1 MKAGRLERVAAD
13 VVARTQR
20 ELPPEVREVAAQ
32 VAVHF
37 EPAPAADVLA
47 EGFEPDLLGLFTGDP
62 LGSEDQA
69 GQAAP
74 PQIHLYM
81 ANLWD
86 FAEGDPGVFRD
97 EVRLTYLH
105 ELGHFLGWD
114 EDQVTARGLD

>member
-1 MKAGRLERVAAD
+1 MKGPRLERIATQ
-13 VVARTQR
+13 VVGTTQG
-20 ELPPEVREVAAQ
+20 ELPPKIREVAAR

-37 EPAPAADVLA
+37 EPSPAPDVLA
-47 EGFEPDLLGLFTGDP
+47 EGLEPDLLGLFTGDP
-62 LGSEDQA
+62 LGSDDQS
-69 GQAAP
+69 GQGAP

-86 FAEGDPGVFRD
+86 FAEGDVGAFRE

-114 EDQVTARGLD
+114 EDQVAARGLH

>member
-1 MKAGRLERVAAD
+1 MKRPQLERIAAQ
-13 VVARTQR
+13 VVETTQR
-20 ELPPEVREVAAQ
+20 ELPPRVREVAAR

-37 EPAPAADVLA
+37 EPSPAADVLA
-47 EGFEPDLLGLFTGDP
+47 EGLEPDLLGLFTGDP

-69 GQAAP
+69 GQGAP
-74 PQIHLYM
+74 PQIHLYT

-86 FAEGDPGVFRD
+86 YAGGDPGAFRE

-114 EDQVTARGLD
+114 EDQVAARGLD

>member
-1 MKAGRLERVAAD
+1 MKEAQLERIASE

-20 ELPPEVREVAAQ
+20 GLPADILQVAKQ

-37 EPAPAADVLA
+37 EPSPGADVLS
-47 EGFEPDLLGLFTGDP
+47 EGFDPDLLGLFTGSP
-62 LGSEDQA
+62 LGLEDRDQ
-69 GQAAP
+69 GSVP

-86 FAEGDPGVFRD
+86 FAESDSQAFRD

-114 EDQVTARGLD
+114 EDQVAARGLD

>member
-1 MKAGRLERVAAD
+1 MKGQRLERIATQ
-13 VVARTQR
+13 VVEATQR
-20 ELPPEVREVAAQ
+20 ALPPEIREVAAR

-37 EPAPAADVLA
+37 EPSPAADVLA
-47 EGFEPDLLGLFTGDP
+47 EGLEPDLLGLFTGDP
-62 LGSEDQA
+62 LGSEDHS
-69 GQAAP
+69 GQGAP

-86 FAEGDPGVFRD
+86 FAEGDAEAFRE

-114 EDQVTARGLD
+114 EDQVAARGLD